1 MRNLQINVK
10 MLQIQYNDIVNFTL
24 AWILKMTIL
33 LAMIEEYRNGVEA
46 LGLFK
51 ALTCLIMEVC

>member
-46 LGLFK
+46 L
-51 ALTCLIMEVC
+51 VYV

>member
-24 AWILKMTIL
+24 AWILEMTIL
-33 LAMIEEYRNGVEA
+33 LAMIEEYQNGVEA
-46 LGLFK
+46 LCLFQ
-51 ALTCLIMEVC
+51 ALTCLMMEVC